1 MITRSFYVFYAVSL
15 LLFPLFAF
23 STTTIQL
30 NFNNTNLNLF
40 DSTGP
45 ATFQIDLKKDN
56 NEDIKDV
63 LSNTTIQFID
73 SGIEYF
79 PPDGLSPDR
88 PYKISSYQ
96 NNLSMG
102 GRIFTDSNYYSMY
115 IYLEESNPDLQSE
128 YNVFV
133 SSAPIPFVQTPQK
146 EQLNTTDQPSTT
158 FSPVWEI
165 GKVKATIQSS
175 DTQITVTIVFQ
186 EWGGGDTYYRLV
198 RKCIG
203 NYFGG

>member
-1 MITRSFYVFYAVSL
+1 MITRSFYVFYSISL
-15 LLFPLFAF
+15 ILFPLFAF
-23 STTTIQL
+23 STAHYLIDFK
-30 NFNNTNLNLF
+30 NGNLNTF
-40 DSTGP
+40 GSTGP
-45 ATFQIDLKKDN
+45 AQYQTSLENLNSKS
-56 NEDIKDV
+56 IKDV
-63 LSNTTIQFID
+63 LSDCYIQFID

-186 EWGGGDTYYRLV
+186 EWGGGYIL
-198 RKCIG
+198 
-203 NYFGG
+203 